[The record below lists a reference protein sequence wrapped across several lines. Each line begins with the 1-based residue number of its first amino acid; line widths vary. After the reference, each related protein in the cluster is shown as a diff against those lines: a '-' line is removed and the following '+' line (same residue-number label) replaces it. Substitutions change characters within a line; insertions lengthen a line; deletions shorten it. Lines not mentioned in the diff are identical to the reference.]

1 MTHGRNHVLRALPPF
16 QSRLSEI
23 RPRLSEIQSRLP
35 EIRPRLPEIQ
45 SRRLKN
51 RPRLSENQS
60 RLSEIQLRLSENQL
74 RRLKPR
80 FRPRGNGG
88 NGLPLPTQAA
98 NRRKPAAESA
108 KKRVKCLE
116 RTKKPS
122 YLCAKIE

>member
-35 EIRPRLPEIQ
+35 EIRPRLPE
-45 SRRLKN
+45 
-51 RPRLSENQS
+51 NQP
-60 RLSEIQLRLSENQL
+60 RLSEIQLRRLKNQL

-88 NGLPLPTQAA
+88 NGLPLPTQAY
-98 NRRKPAAESA
+98 NRRKPAEETA

-116 RTKKPS
+116 RTEKPL